1 MAKKDDQGQIG
12 KIVAVVRIMLGWVFF
27 WPFMD
32 KTFGLG
38 FSTVANKAWILG
50 NSPTSGFLKA
60 STNGPFDGFYHA
72 MIGMPV
78 VDWLFMVGLLG
89 IGVSLILGIYMRFAS
104 YCGILLL
111 GLIFFANLP
120 LKTNPLIDQHIIYI
134 VILYG
139 FTLMPSIGEVWGL
152 GKWWKSQSFVKQ
164 YPFLA

>member
-1 MAKKDDQGQIG
+1 MAKKDDLGQVG
-12 KIVAVVRIMLGWVFF
+12 KVVAVVRILLGWTFL
-27 WPFMD
+27 WPFLD

-38 FSTVANKAWILG
+38 FSTAASKAWILG

-60 STNGPFDGFYHA
+60 STNGPFDSFYHS
-72 MIGMPV
+72 MIGSPV
-78 VDWLFMVGLLG
+78 VDWLFMLGLLG
-89 IGVSLILGIYMRFAS
+89 IGVSLILGIYMRLAS

-134 VILYG
+134 VIFYG
-139 FTLMPSIGEVWGL
+139 FSLMPSVGDTFGI

>member
-1 MAKKDDQGQIG
+1 MAKEKAGVAQD
-12 KIVAVVRIMLGWVFF
+12 KIWAVVRILLGWTFL
-27 WPFMD
+27 WAFMD

-50 NSPTSGFLKA
+50 NSPTSGYLKA

-78 VDWLFMVGLLG
+78 VDWLFMIGLLG
-89 IGVSLILGIYMRFAS
+89 IGLSLILGIYMRFAS
-104 YCGILLL
+104 YSAILLL
-111 GLIFFANLP
+111 GLIFFSNLP

-139 FTLMPSIGEVWGL
+139 FTLIPSVGEIWGL